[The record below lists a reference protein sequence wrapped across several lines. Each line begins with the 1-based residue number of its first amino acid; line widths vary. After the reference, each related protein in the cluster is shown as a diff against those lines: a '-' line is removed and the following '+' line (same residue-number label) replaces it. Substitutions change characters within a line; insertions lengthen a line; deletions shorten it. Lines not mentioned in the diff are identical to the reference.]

1 MALSKISELRQKKS
15 LTQKNLADALGMT
28 VTGFQNWERGKNNKK
43 AIERVAKLCKV
54 LGCSPDDLVEA
65 E

>member
-1 MALSKISELRQKKS
+1 
-15 LTQKNLADALGMT
+15 MT